1 MLFNDYLLFKGTAGW
16 WLMKNES
23 SVMAASELKVV
34 KCGLKAF
41 QKIGHFVKPTTR
53 MIQIFGHTAS
63 RARFEI
69 EATELSRL
77 IAGEEIPV
85 NTDLDTGYV
94 ILGLRG
100 DIILG
105 LGFLIHGKIRSQLPL
120 KQIRQAMVETL

>member
-1 MLFNDYLLFKGTAGW
+1 
-16 WLMKNES
+16 
-23 SVMAASELKVV
+23 
-34 KCGLKAF
+34 
-41 QKIGHFVKPTTR
+41 